1 MEDLKLDILVL
12 NTYNSLTLGIA
23 DISTYPDPN
32 TTTSPSLTIQIPGGF
47 DTVSIDFVQNQFN
60 VLNSTILGIT
70 ESGDD
75 LLPLPDGIYTIT
87 YSVTPAYENYVT
99 KTIQRVDQLQEK
111 FDNAFM
117 KLDMMECDMAIK
129 KQSKVDL
136 NTIYFLIQGSIAAAN
151 NCAVDTANTL
161 YRQACLML
169 DNFIKND
176 CGCSGNNYLINFQ

>member
-1 MEDLKLDILVL
+1 MADLSLNILVV
-12 NTYNSLTLGIA
+12 NTYNKLTLGVA
-23 DISTYPDPN
+23 DISTYPDSPAVIN
-32 TTTSPSLTIQIPGGF
+32 PSLEIDIPGFGV
-47 DTVSIDFVQNQFN
+47 TSVPFVPNQFN

-75 LLPLPDGIYTIT
+75 LVALPDGIYTIT

-99 KTIQRVDQLQEK
+99 KTIQRIDQLQEM

-129 KQSKVDL
+129 TQSKKDL
-136 NTIYFLIQGSIAAAN
+136 LTVYFFIQGSIAAAN

-161 YRQACLML
+161 YRQASNML
-169 DNFIKND
+169 GNLIRNN
-176 CGCSGNNYLINFQ
+176 CGCTGSNYLINFN